1 MTVADEDW
9 GLRIYCVLVT
19 LTAMNI
25 TVTQKELKVDGVTV
39 ANITDFKALFSALTM
54 NLGKKQVVYL
64 VLSYLG
70 EARTSTVA
78 KMLGMD
84 RANASKVLERLED
97 EGLVEVVDDAHTL
110 PDGRGRPSR
119 LWAVVQNGE

>member
-1 MTVADEDW
+1 
-9 GLRIYCVLVT
+9 
-19 LTAMNI
+19 MNI